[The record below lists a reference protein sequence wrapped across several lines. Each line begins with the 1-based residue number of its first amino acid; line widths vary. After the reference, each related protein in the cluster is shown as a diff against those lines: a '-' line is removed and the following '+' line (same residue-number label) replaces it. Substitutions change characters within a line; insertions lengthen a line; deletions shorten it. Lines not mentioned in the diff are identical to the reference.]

1 MPADAVQEHRGRA
14 REGRRVA
21 RGPCGVAV
29 RRRRGHGGHRPLL
42 DGVLLVPHRPG
53 LLGRRDK
60 PHAGQGGA
68 QAQEARQ
75 GQERPHRRLAHSRD
89 AAHRA
94 VRRDQARHRRG
105 GVAEVAVALP
115 AVAARHGRGAQDPV
129 RVPDGRALPRVRRDI
144 LGHVRGR
151 QPRGAVQV
159 PAALRA
165 GAQARRLAR
174 PRHRRGVPGAAAS
187 RPATPRR
194 SRPRPSRRSA

>member
-1 MPADAVQEHRGRA
+1 MSADAVQEHRGRA

-42 DGVLLVPHRPG
+42 DGALLVPRRPR

-68 QAQEARQ
+68 QAQGARQ
-75 GQERPHRRLAHSRD
+75 GQERPRRRRAHSRG
-89 AAHRA
+89 AAHRP
-94 VRRDQARHRRG
+94 VRRDQARHRRD

-115 AVAARHGRGAQDPV
+115 AVAARHGGGAQDPV
-129 RVPDGRALPRVRRDI
+129 HMPDGRPLPRVRRDI

-165 GAQARRLAR
+165 GAE
-174 PRHRRGVPGAAAS
+174 AS
-187 RPATPRR
+187 RPAAPRR